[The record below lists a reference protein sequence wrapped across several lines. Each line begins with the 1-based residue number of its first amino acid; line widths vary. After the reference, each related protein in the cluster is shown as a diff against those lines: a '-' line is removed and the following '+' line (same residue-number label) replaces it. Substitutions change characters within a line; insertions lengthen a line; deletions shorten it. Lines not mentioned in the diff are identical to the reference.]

1 MKKVLVGMFALA
13 MCLGLTT
20 SCNQKGDANKA
31 AADST
36 KVEKK
41 REAPQARAIADIV
54 KDAKEKG
61 ANWSVDEWKASFREF
76 AGAITPLMSKIYE
89 AQVAA
94 EKDPSKLAD
103 MVKELEKFQK
113 ENPDFE
119 KLTDEYNKAAEATE
133 NGKKVANDEAFQKE
147 LEKEFNIPDL

>member
-13 MCLGLTT
+13 MCLGLAT

-41 REAPQARAIADIV
+41 QEAPQARAIADIV

-61 ANWSVDEWKASFREF
+61 ANWSVDEWKASFREMMI
-76 AGAITPLMSKIYE
+76 AVKPMMTKMADIIEQIK
-89 AQVAA
+89 
-94 EKDPSKLAD
+94 KDPTKADELSKLMEDNA
-103 MVKELEKFQK
+103 
-113 ENPDFE
+113 DFE
-119 KLTDEYNKAAEATE
+119 KLMDEYEAAANASE
-133 NGKKVANDEAFQKE
+133 NGKKVSED
-147 LEKEFNIPDL
+147 KEFEKQLKAELGIPDL